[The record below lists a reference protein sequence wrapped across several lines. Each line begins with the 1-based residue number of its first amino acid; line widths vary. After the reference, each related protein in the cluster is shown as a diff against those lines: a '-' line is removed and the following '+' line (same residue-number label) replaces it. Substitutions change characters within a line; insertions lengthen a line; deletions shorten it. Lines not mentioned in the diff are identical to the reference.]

1 MPTLTPRDAGF
12 AMPAEWA
19 PHAGTFMA
27 WPCRQTVWPA
37 RMAAARTQYA
47 GLAREIARFET
58 LTMIANPAD
67 AAQAR
72 ATCGPTVEVLEVPI
86 DDSWARDSGP
96 TLLRNAAGA
105 LAGVAW
111 RFNAWGNKHLPYDN
125 DAKLASALIAHLGIP
140 RFNADFV
147 LEGGAIHVDG
157 EGTMLTT
164 EQCLLHPNRNPHLTR
179 AAIEEN
185 LRAWLGIS
193 SIIWLGE
200 GLENDET
207 DGHVDDIACFA
218 APGVVIAAVCAD
230 HSDPN
235 HAPLDDNLRR
245 LRAARDARGRAL
257 SIVELPLPA
266 RREVPGVGRLAS
278 SYVNFYLANGAVLV
292 PVFNDPN
299 DAPALAILR
308 DVFADREVVAV
319 PADVIIEGGGSVHC
333 ITQQIPA
340 GTIA

>member
-12 AMPAEWA
+12 AMPAEWG

-27 WPCRQTVWPA
+27 WPCRPTVWPA

-67 AAQAR
+67 AAEAR

-96 TLLRNAAGA
+96 SLLRNAAGA

-157 EGTMLTT
+157 EGTLLTT

-185 LRAWLGIS
+185 LCAWLGIS